1 MLKSNNI
8 FLLWLCVFTFSYGKS
23 MAQNNKENSS
33 YHLLVGTYT
42 TGSSDG
48 IYLFRFDSETGDLVL
63 EHTQRGVVNPSY
75 LVLSPDGKY
84 VYAVNELSSGTG
96 TVSAFQYDQRQAELS
111 FINQQ
116 SSEGASPCYVTT
128 DRNQKHV
135 IVGNYG
141 GGLSVFPI
149 EKDGRLSG
157 SIQTIHHEGSSINK
171 SRQERSHVH
180 ATVFS
185 PDGDYLFV
193 VDLGTDKVYIYKYD
207 PKEKK
212 PLKPAPSPFINIAPG
227 SGPRHITF
235 SHSGKYAYVVH
246 ELTAEVSA
254 YEYKAGSLSH
264 VQTISMTA
272 PDFSGEVGAAAIHIS
287 PDDQFLYA
295 SNRLEAN
302 EITIYKIT
310 GKGSLELVGWQ
321 STLGKTPR
329 DFTIDPTGRYLLVAN
344 QDSDAI
350 LVFERDQE
358 TGTLNATDIK
368 VEVGNPVYLKFVPL
382 GQ

>member
-1 MLKSNNI
+1 
-8 FLLWLCVFTFSYGKS
+8 

-33 YHLLVGTYT
+33 YHILVGTYT
-42 TGSSDG
+42 TGRSEG
-48 IYLFRFDSETGDLVL
+48 IYLFRFNSDAGDLTL
-63 EHTQRGVVNPSY
+63 EHTQKGVVNPSY
-75 LVLSPDGKY
+75 LVLSPDGQY

-96 TVSAFQYDQRQAELS
+96 TVSAFQYDQQQARLS
-111 FINQQ
+111 FINKQ
-116 SSEGASPCYVTT
+116 SSEGASPCYITT
-128 DRNQKHV
+128 DQNQKHV

-149 EKDGRLSG
+149 EKDGSLGG
-157 SIQTIHHEGSSINK
+157 SIQTIHHGGSSINK

-185 PDGDYLFV
+185 PDGHYLFV
-193 VDLGTDKVYIYKYD
+193 ADLGTDKVYVYKYD
-207 PKEKK
+207 SNDKE
-212 PLKPAPSPFINIAPG
+212 PLKPASSPFVNVAPG

-254 YEYKAGSLSH
+254 YEYEAGSLSH
-264 VQTISMTA
+264 IQAISMTA
-272 PDFSGEVGAAAIHIS
+272 PNFKGEVGAAAIHIS

-310 GKGSLELVGWQ
+310 ENGTLELVGRQ

-344 QDSDAI
+344 QDSDTI
-350 LVFERDQE
+350 LVFERDRE
-358 TGTLNATDIK
+358 TGILSATDIK
-368 VEVGNPVYLKFVPL
+368 VEVGNPVCLKFVPI

>member
-1 MLKSNNI
+1 
-8 FLLWLCVFTFSYGKS
+8 
-23 MAQNNKENSS
+23 MAQNNKEISS

-42 TGSSDG
+42 TGRSEG
-48 IYLFRFDSETGDLVL
+48 IYLFRFNSDTGDLTL
-63 EHTQRGVVNPSY
+63 EHTQKGVVNPSY
-75 LVLSPDGKY
+75 LVLSPDGQY

-96 TVSAFQYDQRQAELS
+96 TVSAFQYDQQQARLS

-116 SSEGASPCYVTT
+116 SSEGASPCYITT
-128 DRNQKHV
+128 DQNQKHV

-149 EKDGRLSG
+149 EKDGSLG
-157 SIQTIHHEGSSINK
+157 GAIQTIHHEGSSINK

-185 PDGDYLFV
+185 PDGHYLFV

-207 PKEKK
+207 PKDKE
-212 PLKPAPSPFINIAPG
+212 PLKPASSPSVNVAPG

-254 YEYKAGSLSH
+254 YEYEAGSLSH
-264 VQTISMTA
+264 IQTTPMTA
-272 PDFSGEVGAAAIHIS
+272 PDFNGNVGAAAIHIS

-310 GKGSLELVGWQ
+310 ESGRLELVGRQ

-344 QDSDAI
+344 QDSDTI
-350 LVFERDQE
+350 LVFERDLE
-358 TGTLNATDIK
+358 TGTLNPTDIK
-368 VEVGNPVYLKFVPL
+368 VEVGNPVHLKFAPI